1 MARRAARAVLVALTL
16 TGVAHAG
23 PNDLVVLPAA
33 PAHETEPDPV
43 IEALL
48 PHLDQLVSEAVQDLG
63 LTLALEPRGAREVP
77 TDEELLKHARDSWVV
92 LPTLEREGR
101 ALRVRLVAVRPGTRV
116 LLTRS
121 ERSSQDDLDV
131 RVAVMM
137 RDLVQSRPVE
147 APPAPSPDVEA
158 SGAESEA
165 SDQREPRSSGR
176 AVLALNA
183 AVFGGYVG
191 YSIQA
196 ASGSADERLVYPLV
210 ALGTGVGLGASMLVA
225 DEWNV
230 SVGGAWF
237 LSGGLWWPTS
247 AGLLLAAHY
256 DVPKEDRY
264 VYGVVAGTGGVALAV
279 ATMSLTHVT
288 EGDAALAHSGGVMGL
303 GLGGL
308 TQLFIE
314 GRTQKTPIGG
324 MGYGAA
330 LGTIG
335 AGVLATQIDPKASR
349 VLLIDLGATLGAVTG
364 AAAGSP
370 LLLVDQQESKPRTRA
385 WLGSIFAGTL
395 LGAGIG
401 WWTTRTSE
409 GHAPHAVLP
418 ALPALPY
425 AVATPEAH
433 GARFEA
439 GMLGRF

>member
-1 MARRAARAVLVALTL
+1 MIRRAARAVLAALTV
-16 TGVAHAG
+16 TAAAHAG
-23 PNDLVVLPAA
+23 PNDVVALPAA
-33 PAHETEPDPV
+33 PVSEGPADAGIDV
-43 IEALL
+43 LL
-48 PHLDQLVSEAVQDLG
+48 PRLDQLVAEAIQDLG
-63 LTLALEPRGAREVP
+63 LTLALEPRGGREVP
-77 TDEELLKHARDSWVV
+77 ADEELVKRARDSWVL
-92 LPTLEREGR
+92 LPTVEREGR
-101 ALRVRLVAVRPGTRV
+101 GLRLRIVAIRPGTRV
-116 LLTRS
+116 MLTRS
-121 ERSSQDDLDV
+121 EHSSAEDLDV

-137 RDLVQSRPVE
+137 RDLVQSRAVAEPSAGAAPVAAEEVE
-147 APPAPSPDVEA
+147 A
-158 SGAESEA
+158 
-165 SDQREPRSSGR
+165 REPRSSGR

-196 ASGSADERLVYPLV
+196 ASGSSDERLVYPLV

-225 DEWNV
+225 DEWDI

-237 LSGGLWWPTS
+237 LSAGLWWPTS
-247 AGLLLAAHY
+247 AGLLLAAHH

-264 VYGVVAGTGGVALAV
+264 VYGVVSGTAGVALAV
-279 ATMSLTHVT
+279 AAMSVSHVT
-288 EGDAALAHSGGVMGL
+288 DGDAALAHSGGVLGM

-308 TQLFIE
+308 GQLFAE
-314 GRTQKTPIGG
+314 GRTNKTPVGG

-330 LGTIG
+330 IGTLG
-335 AGVLATQIDPKASR
+335 AGVLATQLDLKASR
-349 VLLIDLGATLGAVTG
+349 VLLVDLGATLGALTG

-370 LLLVDQQESKPRTRA
+370 LLLVDQEESKSRTRA

-401 WWTTRTSE
+401 WWGTRKSDSPAS
-409 GHAPHAVLP
+409 HA

-425 AVATPEAH
+425 AIATPDAR

>member
-1 MARRAARAVLVALTL
+1 MARCALRAVLFALTA
-16 TGVAHAG
+16 TAAAHAG
-23 PNDLVVLPAA
+23 PNDVVALPAA
-33 PAHETEPDPV
+33 VAGEGTGTAD
-43 IEALL
+43 ASLATLL

-77 TDEELLKHARDSWVV
+77 SDSRLLRQAHDSWVV
-92 LPTLEREGR
+92 LPTLERRPRG
-101 ALRVRLVAVRPGTRV
+101 LRVRITAVRPGTRV

-121 ERSSQDDLDV
+121 ELSSPEDLDV

-137 RDLVQSRPVE
+137 RDLIQACRTPSSSE
-147 APPAPSPDVEA
+147 AAKPAAEVPP
-158 SGAESEA
+158 SEA
-165 SDQREPRSSGR
+165 SEPRSSGR

-196 ASGSADERLVYPLV
+196 ASGSSDERLVYPLV

-225 DEWNV
+225 DEWDV
-230 SVGGAWF
+230 SVGGAWY
-237 LSGGLWWPTS
+237 LAAGLWWPTS
-247 AGLLLAAHY
+247 SGLLLAAHR

-279 ATMSLTHVT
+279 ASMSLTDVT
-288 EGDAALAHSGGVMGL
+288 DGDAALAHSGGAIGM

-308 TQLFIE
+308 TQLFVE
-314 GRTQKTPIGG
+314 GGTKKTPIGG
-324 MGYGAA
+324 MGYGGAI
-330 LGTIG
+330 GTLG
-335 AGVLATQIDPKASR
+335 AGLLATQLNLKASR
-349 VLLIDLGATLGAVTG
+349 VLLVDLGATLGALTA

-370 LLLVDQQESKPRTRA
+370 LLLVDEQESKPRTRA
-385 WLGSIFAGTL
+385 WLGGIFAGTV

-401 WWTTRTSE
+401 WWSTRNTGGASQTS
-409 GHAPHAVLP
+409 
-418 ALPALPY
+418 LPALPY
-425 AVATPEAH
+425 AIATPDTH

>member
-1 MARRAARAVLVALTL
+1 MARCALRAVLLALSGTA
-16 TGVAHAG
+16 VAHAG
-23 PNDLVVLPAA
+23 PNDVVALPAA
-33 PAHETEPDPV
+33 VATAGEAEPAAPDSGVET
-43 IEALL
+43 LL
-48 PHLDQLVSEAVQDLG
+48 PHLDQLVAEAVQDLG
-63 LTLALEPRGAREVP
+63 LTLTLEPRGAREVP
-77 TDEELLKHARDSWVV
+77 PDSRLVRRAKDSWVV
-92 LPTLEREGR
+92 LPTLERR
-101 ALRVRLVAVRPGTRV
+101 ARGLRVRITAVRPGTRV

-121 ERSSQDDLDV
+121 EVSTPADLDV

-137 RDLVQSRPVE
+137 RDLMQSCRGAAAVESSPPVNN
-147 APPAPSPDVEA
+147 
-158 SGAESEA
+158 AELEQS
-165 SDQREPRSSGR
+165 EPRSSGR

-225 DEWNV
+225 DEWDV

-237 LSGGLWWPTS
+237 LSAGLWWPTS
-247 AGLLLAAHY
+247 AGLLLASHL

-264 VYGVVAGTGGVALAV
+264 VYGVVAGAGGVALAV
-279 ATMSLTHVT
+279 ASMSLTHVT
-288 EGDAALAHSGGVMGL
+288 DGDAALTHSGGALGM

-308 TQLFIE
+308 TQLFVE
-314 GRTQKTPIGG
+314 GRTKSTPIGG

-330 LGTIG
+330 IGTLS
-335 AGVLATQIDPKASR
+335 AGVLATQVDLKASR
-349 VLLIDLGATLGAVTG
+349 VLLVDLGATLGALTA

-370 LLLVDQQESKPRTRA
+370 LLLVDEEESKPRTRA
-385 WLGSIFAGTL
+385 WLGGIFAGTL

-401 WWTTRTSE
+401 WWSTRKADTPS
-409 GHAPHAVLP
+409 A

-425 AVATPEAH
+425 AVATPEAQ

>member
-1 MARRAARAVLVALTL
+1 MAFRAARAAVAALTV
-16 TGVAHAG
+16 TAGAQAG
-23 PNDLVVLPAA
+23 PTDIVALPAA
-33 PAHETEPDPV
+33 PTHAPAAPDATV
-43 IEALL
+43 EALL
-48 PHLDQLVSEAVQDLG
+48 PRLDQLVSEAIQDLG
-63 LTLALEPRGAREVP
+63 LTLALEPRGARDIP
-77 TDEELLKHARDSWVV
+77 ADEELVERARDSWVV
-92 LPTLEREGR
+92 LPTLERDGHS
-101 ALRVRLVAVRPGTRV
+101 LRVRIVAIRPGTRV

-121 ERSSQDDLDV
+121 ELSSQEDLDV

-137 RDLVQSRPVE
+137 RDLVQARPE
-147 APPAPSPDVEA
+147 PAAATPAAPAAEESPEPA
-158 SGAESEA
+158 
-165 SDQREPRSSGR
+165 EPRSSGR

-225 DEWNV
+225 DEWDV

-247 AGLLLAAHY
+247 AGLLLSAYY

-264 VYGVVAGTGGVALAV
+264 VYGVVSGTSGVALAV
-279 ATMSLTHVT
+279 AAMSLSRIT
-288 EGDAALAHSGGVMGL
+288 EGDAALAHSGGVLGM

-308 TQLFIE
+308 TQLFVQGTTAE
-314 GRTQKTPIGG
+314 TPIGG

-330 LGTIG
+330 LGTLG
-335 AGVLATQIDPKASR
+335 AGVLATQLDVRASR
-349 VLLIDLGATLGAVTG
+349 VLLIDLGATLGALTG
-364 AAAGSP
+364 AAAASP
-370 LLLVDQQESKPRTRA
+370 LLLVDEEESKPRTRL
-385 WLGSIFAGTL
+385 WLGSIFAGSL

-401 WWTTRTSE
+401 WWTTRQSE
-409 GHAPHAVLP
+409 GHGRSWPG
-418 ALPALPY
+418 LPY
-425 AVATPEAH
+425 AIATPEAH